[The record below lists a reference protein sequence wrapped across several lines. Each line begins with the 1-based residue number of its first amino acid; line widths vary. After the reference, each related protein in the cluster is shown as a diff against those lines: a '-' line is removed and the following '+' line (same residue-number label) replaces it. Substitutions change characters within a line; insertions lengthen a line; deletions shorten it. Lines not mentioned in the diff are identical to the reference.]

1 MSDNEKFLMLY
12 HTSLRNV
19 GLFLTI
25 ALGLQGYSLRV
36 HTPLK
41 KIVVYACHLL
51 FLGISIYI
59 NYLLI
64 DLTTKEKKKN
74 NLDTRWLYISYATIS
89 FLSILM
95 IFNLYSF
102 KNKIVNYFN

>member
-51 FLGISIYI
+51 FLGISI
-59 NYLLI
+59 
-64 DLTTKEKKKN
+64 
-74 NLDTRWLYISYATIS
+74 
-89 FLSILM
+89 
-95 IFNLYSF
+95 
-102 KNKIVNYFN
+102 